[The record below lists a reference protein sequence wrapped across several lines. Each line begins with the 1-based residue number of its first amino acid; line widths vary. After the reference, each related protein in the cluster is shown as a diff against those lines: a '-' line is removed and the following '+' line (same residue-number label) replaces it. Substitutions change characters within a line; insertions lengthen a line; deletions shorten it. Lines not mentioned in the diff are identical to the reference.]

1 MVDEASLI
9 GDILSNEAVT
19 SRAGFLEDAAMV
31 LDADGKS
38 IALGL
43 SDEGQ
48 AVLIGVLN
56 EGTKNTVAV
65 VCLAERSHL
74 DGARDLVVVYGV
86 SVANRLIHSAR
97 RQFLCEGIEL
107 IVAHDGGVGLV
118 VSLGGFVSEADELL
132 CGGVHG
138 YILSLLLKV
147 YHNCLGSS

>member
-1 MVDEASLI
+1 
-9 GDILSNEAVT
+9 
-19 SRAGFLEDAAMV
+19 MV

-65 VCLAERSHL
+65 VGLAERSHL
-74 DGARDLVVVYGV
+74 DGARHLVTVY
-86 SVANRLIHSAR
+86 SVPVADCLGHATRFKFCG
-97 RQFLCEGIEL
+97 QGIEL
-107 IVAHDGGVGLV
+107 FICHDEVARLV
-118 VSLGGFVSEADELL
+118 IRLRCLVSKLDELL
-132 CGGVHG
+132 GGGVHG

-147 YHNCLGSS
+147 YHN